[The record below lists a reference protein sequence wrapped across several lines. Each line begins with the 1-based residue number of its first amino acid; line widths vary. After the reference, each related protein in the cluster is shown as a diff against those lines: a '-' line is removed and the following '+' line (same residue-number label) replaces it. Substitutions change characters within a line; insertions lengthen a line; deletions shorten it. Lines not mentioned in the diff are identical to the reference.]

1 MPIAARCL
9 RPTTHVRW
17 LCNPR
22 AWRPIPAVRIAN
34 TARSYAAAREVPAA
48 ELRFGQPLHETHP
61 HLLKAGEVT
70 PGITALEYH
79 HRRAALARDLAP
91 NSVAVLAAND
101 LKFASGAVFYKFH
114 QDPDFLY
121 LTGFREQDAVA
132 IIEKHDNGEHTFH
145 LYVRPKD
152 PSVEAWE
159 GPRSGVDAAEDVFN
173 ADVSG
178 SIDDLPRLLPEIV
191 KNAQTIYTDLPQSR
205 ISKNLLSRY
214 LAGAEPS
221 RTGGIYSVFRD
232 ASANIKPLRPL
243 LNELRV
249 IKSEAEITNMRHAG
263 QHSGRAITDAMRQ
276 SFASEKDLDSFLDY
290 WFKQDNCDGPA
301 YVPVVAGGINANTIH
316 YVANDMPLDPKDLVL
331 VDAGAQYGGYVT
343 DITRTWPVSG
353 KFSPAQKDLYNLLL
367 SVQRTCVSLCRTSS
381 NFTLDQ
387 LHHTAA
393 NSLAAG
399 LKDLGF
405 DMSRDAIQILFPHH
419 VGHYVGLDVHD
430 CPGLGR
436 TRKFEKGMCVTV
448 EPGIYVPDD
457 ERWPKWARGIGM
469 RIEDSVCVDDESP
482 YVLTTEAVKEIVD
495 IEALK
500 GSETKI

>member
-1 MPIAARCL
+1 MTFALRWLRPAARVPYRCDAA
-9 RPTTHVRW
+9 RRVGRVQ
-17 LCNPR
+17 PR
-22 AWRPIPAVRIAN
+22 VGGTRA
-34 TARSYAAAREVPAA
+34 YAAAAVPAA

-79 HRRAALARDLAP
+79 QRRAALAKELPP
-91 NSVAVLAAND
+91 NSTAILAAND
-101 LKFASGAVFYKFH
+101 LKYASGAVFYKFH

-132 IIEKHDNGEHTFH
+132 VIEKHGDGEHTFH

-152 PSVEAWE
+152 PKVEAWE
-159 GPRSGVDAAEDVFN
+159 GPRSGVEAAEDVFN

-178 SIDDLPRLLPEIV
+178 SIDDLPRLLPDIV
-191 KNAQTIYTDLPQSR
+191 NRAQAIYTDLPQSR
-205 ISKNLLSRY
+205 VSKNLLSRY

-221 RTGGIYSVFRD
+221 RTGGIFNVFRD
-232 ASANIKPLRPL
+232 APASVRPLRPL
-243 LNELRV
+243 VNELRL
-249 IKSEAEITNMRHAG
+249 IKSEAEITNMRRAG

-276 SFASEKDLDSFLDY
+276 SFTTEKDLDSFLDY

-316 YVANDMPLDPKDLVL
+316 YVSNDMLLNPKELVL

-353 KFSPAQKDLYNLLL
+353 KFSPAQRDLYTLLL
-367 SVQRTCVSLCRTSS
+367 AVQRSCISLCRTDS
-381 NFTLDQ
+381 NFTLDK
-387 LHHTAA
+387 LHHTAS

-399 LKDLGF
+399 LKDIGF
-405 DMSRDAIQILFPHH
+405 DMDADAIQTLFPHH

-430 CPGLGR
+430 SPGLSR
-436 TRKFEKGMCVTV
+436 SRKFEKGMCVTV
-448 EPGIYVPDD
+448 EPGIYVPNE

-482 YVLTTEAVKEIVD
+482 YVLTTEAVKEVVD
-495 IEALK
+495 IEALR
-500 GSETKI
+500 GTETKL